1 MIGLSIS
8 VASGHVQDVSAEYN
22 VVSAFAA
29 RVLADGGTIE
39 NQALLE
45 ADIRFIN
52 DAT

>member
-22 VVSAFAA
+22 VVAAFAA

-39 NQALLE
+39 NQGLLE
-45 ADIRFIN
+45 KDIKIIN